1 MKKRRFFWPT
11 IFTTIALVL
20 LIFIRVSPSIVESDS
35 FALNA
40 QLLAAVFGIVGGL
53 IGIGK
58 YYSEMLGDNN
68 KEKASDDNEDNEST
82 HPDDDGEADPDDSI
96 SLTSDDKHDTDKTV

>member
-1 MKKRRFFWPT
+1 MKKKRFFWPT

-40 QLLAAVFGIVGGL
+40 QLLAAICGIVGGL

-58 YYSEMLGDNN
+58 YYSEMLGDNK
-68 KEKASDDNEDNEST
+68 KENVSDDNEENEST
-82 HPDDDGEADPDDSI
+82 HPDDVEEADPDDGS
-96 SLTSDDKHDTDKTV
+96 SSTSDDKHDTDKMI

>member
-1 MKKRRFFWPT
+1 MKRKRFFWPT

-20 LIFIRVSPSIVESDS
+20 LIFIRISPSIAESDS

-40 QLLAAVFGIVGGL
+40 QLLAAICGIVGGL